1 MAWGAVAGAAVSV
14 IGGALLSDDGGG
26 GNQGQQAQ
34 QSNVQAERL
43 YGQQADT
50 GAWQLE
56 VSKEML
62 DIYKN
67 ETLPLIRSLQDD
79 IEHEGGEEGA
89 AAEARGDV
97 AGQYSVA
104 RQGLKRDMELGGRAS
119 DDVYSQNLAQLRG
132 AESGDI
138 ATAIYKAKENERT
151 QAWNRRLQA
160 IAAYGDPSG
169 AAAAGAAQS
178 SASTGAAASGQ
189 RATALNYLYGQQN
202 AQNQA
207 QQSGYAWGNLATRGI
222 NAIMGQQQPP
232 APVESREIYYSPGS
246 GYDDPF
252 NYNYGGGGGGFGG
265 SSGGSAPS
273 WSNDMNFRHGGA
285 IHAYA
290 DGGEISGPGT
300 GTSDSVPTVKR
311 PGSFI
316 LSKDVVQA
324 IGTKKARD
332 IMEKAGVRE
341 GDGENADPRGVA
353 IRTSNGEWV
362 MPPEVTKY
370 YGEEFFN
377 KLQQKYHKPIAND
390 EDGMA
395 NGGAIRRRS
404 LPRSVEDAIFKSVPA
419 KAIGRL

>member
-1 MAWGAVAGAAVSV
+1 MAWGAVAGAAVGV
-14 IGGALLSDDGGG
+14 IGGALLSDDGGGGG

-138 ATAIYKAKENERT
+138 ATAIYRAKENERT

-169 AAAAGAAQS
+169 AAAASAAQS

-207 QQSGYAWGNLATRGI
+207 SQSGYAWGNLATRGI

-232 APVESREIYYSPGS
+232 APVESRNINYSPGS
-246 GYDDPF
+246 GGGYNSPD
-252 NYNYGGGGGGFGG
+252 YNYGGYGGYGEGFDGTDY
-265 SSGGSAPS
+265 
-273 WSNDMNFRHGGA
+273 NYRHGGA
-285 IHAYA
+285 VHRYA

-300 GTSDSVPTVKR
+300 GTSDSIGTVKR
-311 PGSFI
+311 PGTYV
-316 LSKDVVQA
+316 LSKDTVQA
-324 IGTKKARD
+324 IGTKKLRD
-332 IMEKAGVRE
+332 LMEKAGVRE
-341 GDGENADPRGVA
+341 GEGETPDQRGVA
-353 IRTSNGEWV
+353 IRTSNGEWA

-370 YGEEFFN
+370 YGEDFFN
-377 KLQQKYHKPIAND
+377 KMQQKYHKPVAND